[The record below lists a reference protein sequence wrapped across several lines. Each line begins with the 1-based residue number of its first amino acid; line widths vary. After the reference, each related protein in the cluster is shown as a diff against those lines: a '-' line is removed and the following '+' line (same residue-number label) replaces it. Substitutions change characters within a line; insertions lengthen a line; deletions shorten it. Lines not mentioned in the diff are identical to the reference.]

1 MSKSA
6 LLPLILIL
14 LGVFAGLAKPLT
26 ALGDSYGPGWAGLLN
41 GGLGFVFII
50 AAAIAAIAGRSKAR
64 PKG

>member
-6 LLPLILIL
+6 ILPLILLL
-14 LGVFAGLAKPLT
+14 LGVFTGLAKPLT
-26 ALGDSYGPGWAGLLN
+26 ALGDSYGPGWAELLN

-64 PKG
+64 QQG